1 MTDTQEDIDEKFFR
15 TVGYAITEWAVVEG
29 ALFDVFYLAISSK
42 ERALALTAYHAILSF
57 QTKLTVTTDT
67 LSVRLRYSVGP
78 GTQHNFSSKPHPIFE
93 EWKKLHARLDRLSKK
108 RNRLAHLPA
117 AVIWDHGNYT
127 IALRPNFENPKNV
140 KSFFENDQALDTQ
153 KIHDMRYDFLKMQ
166 QAIQEFI
173 AKLNSVLKQR
183 PISPA

>member
-78 GTQHNFSSKPHPIFE
+78 GTQHNFSSKPQLILKNGRSCTHALTGFQRKEIGSLIYQPQSFGTMEITQ
-93 EWKKLHARLDRLSKK
+93 LHSDQISK
-108 RNRLAHLPA
+108 
-117 AVIWDHGNYT
+117 
-127 IALRPNFENPKNV
+127 
-140 KSFFENDQALDTQ
+140 
-153 KIHDMRYDFLKMQ
+153 
-166 QAIQEFI
+166 IQ
-173 AKLNSVLKQR
+173 R
-183 PISPA
+183 T